1 MAPEPGGKI
10 VVVTGGA
17 SGIGEA
23 CCRALVRDGW
33 RVVVVDLRADAAERI
48 AKELSGHA
56 YVADVAQAVQLAEV
70 AETIEREVGPVYGL
84 VNSAGVVQHPLPP
97 EELTME
103 AWDNI
108 INIDQRGTYVACVV
122 FGRFMAA
129 RGAGNIVNIASITG
143 MRSVPLHAYA
153 PAKAAVISMTEC
165 LAAEWARSGVRVNA
179 VSPGYTRTHRVQKQ
193 IDDGDRDEASLV
205 ANSAMGRLVEPAE
218 VAETIAFLLSEKSS
232 AITGV
237 NIPIDCGW
245 LLAPS
250 WQTYGGL
257 RVKRTQP

>member
-1 MAPEPGGKI
+1 
-10 VVVTGGA
+10 
-17 SGIGEA
+17 
-23 CCRALVRDGW
+23 
-33 RVVVVDLRADAAERI
+33 
-48 AKELSGHA
+48 
-56 YVADVAQAVQLAEV
+56 
-70 AETIEREVGPVYGL
+70 
-84 VNSAGVVQHPLPP
+84 
-97 EELTME
+97 
-103 AWDNI
+103 
-108 INIDQRGTYVACVV
+108 
-122 FGRFMAA
+122 MAA

-165 LAAEWARSGVRVNA
+165 LAAEWGRSGVRVNA
-179 VSPGYTRTHRVQKQ
+179 VSPGYTRTLRVQKQ
-193 IDDGDRDEASLV
+193 IDDGDRDEAALV

-218 VAETIAFLLSEKSS
+218 VAETIAFLLSQKSS

-257 RVKRTQP
+257 RVGRTQP

>member
-1 MAPEPGGKI
+1 VSSKSDGKI
-10 VVVTGGA
+10 VVITGGA

-23 CCRALVRDGW
+23 CGHALVRDGW
-33 RVVVVDLRADAAERI
+33 HVVVVDLQTDAAKKVAQELNGHAYTADVADAAQ
-48 AKELSGHA
+48 
-56 YVADVAQAVQLAEV
+56 VAAVAN
-70 AETIEREVGPVYGL
+70 TIEREVGPVYGL
-84 VNSAGVVQHPLPP
+84 VNSAGIVQHPLPP
-97 EELTME
+97 EQLAME
-103 AWDNI
+103 AWDRVI
-108 INIDQRGTYVACVV
+108 DIDQRGTYVACVA

-129 RGAGNIVNIASITG
+129 RGAGSIVNVASITG

-165 LAAEWARSGVRVNA
+165 LAGEWGRSGVRVNA
-179 VSPGYTRTHRVQKQ
+179 VSPGYTRTLRVQKQ
-193 IDDGDRDEASLV
+193 IDAGDRNEASIV

-218 VAETIAFLLSEKSS
+218 VADTIAFLLSPKSS

-237 NIPIDCGW
+237 NVPIDCGW

-257 RVKRTQP
+257 RAKRIHP

>member
-1 MAPEPGGKI
+1 MASEGNQRI

-23 CCRALVRDGW
+23 CCEVLARDGW
-33 RVVVVDLRADAAERI
+33 RIVVVDVRADAAEKVANR
-48 AKELSGHA
+48 LGGHA
-56 YVADVAQAVQLAEV
+56 YVVDVGQATQLTELAG
-70 AETIEREVGPVYGL
+70 TIERELGPVHGL
-84 VNSAGVVQHPLPP
+84 VNSAGIVQHPLPP

-103 AWDNI
+103 AWDNV
-108 INIDQRGTYVACVV
+108 INVDQRGTYVACAA

-165 LAAEWARSGVRVNA
+165 LAAEWGRSGVRVNA
-179 VSPGYTRTHRVQKQ
+179 VSPGYTRTLRVQKQ
-193 IDDGDRDEASLV
+193 IDDGHRDEASLV
-205 ANSAMGRLVEPAE
+205 ANSAMGRLVEPVE
-218 VAETIAFLLSEKSS
+218 VAEAIAFLLSERSS

-257 RVKRTQP
+257 RPGRTRG